1 MADFLGSFFGAFIG
15 SFVFWFFLLAVDEE
29 WVDDELYD
37 EI

>member
-1 MADFLGSFFGAFIG
+1 MAEFLGGLFGAFIG

-37 EI
+37 EM